1 MLRLR
6 SVTTLHMPSSLKL
19 APDERNLVFMHV
31 PFDFGHTIESVALLN
46 DTWNRFPIYA
56 SYLLS
61 LGGFGDTLTRRATW
75 DEVNEMRKPGGEV
88 WGHANPDLQWRSNI
102 TGCTMFYTP
111 QKHWP
116 KELAESYFGNKT
128 TFGTL
133 RDPYERLVAIF
144 RGQIQDYGG
153 NYSKFTQS
161 CDVNGAVKQMMHE
174 TLAGNI
180 YRDGCVFLPQAEY
193 FDGPHGITLPVDNR
207 IFPHSMNKVFADHG
221 YSDMQVHKS
230 DLFHVNKCNEVWSG
244 DLDCETRSMVRQYYE
259 RDFELLRKH
268 FGYCNEDENT
278 CIKSV
283 PQMCPER
290 VLVANNMSA
299 LETHC

>member
-1 MLRLR
+1 MY
-6 SVTTLHMPSSLKL
+6 M
-19 APDERNLVFMHV
+19 A
-31 PFDFGHTIESVALLN
+31 
-46 DTWNRFPIYA
+46 
-56 SYLLS
+56 S

-88 WGHANPDLQWRSNI
+88 CVTLIRTCNGGPPSLGVQCS
-102 TGCTMFYTP
+102 TMLYTP

-116 KELAESYFGNKT
+116 KELAESYFGSKT

-144 RGQIQDYGG
+144 RVQMQDYGG
-153 NYSKFTQS
+153 NYSQFTQS

-193 FDGPHGITLPVDNR
+193 FDEPHRITLLVDNR
-207 IFPHSMNKVFADHG
+207 IFPHSMNNVFADHG
-221 YSDMQVHKS
+221 YSIMQVHES
-230 DLFHVNKCNEVWSG
+230 DLFHVKKCNEVWSC
-244 DLDCETRSMVRQYYE
+244 DLDCETRSMVRQYYA
-259 RDFELLRKH
+259 RDFDVLCKH

-290 VLVANNMSA
+290 VLVANDMSA